1 MLLREE
7 SEIITSAKSLTTR
20 EDLALGIESAVQSVL
35 NASALSPAQI
45 SMASLSTT
53 LATNALVE
61 GQGERIGL
69 IYIGFRDG
77 DVAKNNLS
85 EALKGDPV
93 LELKGDTAIPVL
105 KYVRWMKPRCA
116 LGSWDTMSCLPSQW
130 QANSP
135 QEILRMS
142 FVQQSS

>member
-1 MLLREE
+1 MIRIEQ
-7 SEIITSAKSLTTR
+7 SEVIASAKSLTTR
-20 EDLALGIESAVQSVL
+20 EDLALGIGSAVQSVL

-93 LELKGDTAIPVL
+93 LELKGGHSHSGAEVCPLDETTLRAWIMGHNVL
-105 KYVRWMKPRCA
+105 SAFA
-116 LGSWDTMSCLPSQW
+116 LAS
-130 QANSP
+130 
-135 QEILRMS
+135 
-142 FVQQSS
+142 